1 VPKRGAKRPTVPS
14 MALAVERESKALS
27 LRQRG
32 YSYQKIADELGIT
45 MQGAADCIRRAVAK
59 LQAECSEKAEEVRQ
73 LELDRLDAMLMGLWS
88 KAEEGD
94 PAAVDRVLRIQE
106 RRAKYLGLDV
116 AQKVDITTVEGIDA
130 PRFVPM
136 LPGGQT
142 TSTDDA

>member
-1 VPKRGAKRPTVPS
+1 MVLAKSRELECLALRKAGATYDQIAEKTGLAREG
-14 MALAVERESKALS
+14 ARLAVSRALKG
-27 LRQRG
+27 L
-32 YSYQKIADELGIT
+32 
-45 MQGAADCIRRAVAK
+45 AAATTEA
-59 LQAECSEKAEEVRQ
+59 AEEVRQ
-73 LELDRLDAMLMGLWS
+73 LELDRLDAMLLGLWQ
-88 KAEEGD
+88 KAQRGD
-94 PAAVDRVLRIQE
+94 AQAIDRVLRIQE